1 MKFMLILIM
10 CSGVTGT
17 CIAPFE
23 HPVSFESMYECLQ
36 YGYHEAS
43 KKLAEIGPDKV
54 NEAYAH
60 IKFYCQPMSE
70 V

>member
-1 MKFMLILIM
+1 MTGKDFLKFQAEVVQGK
-10 CSGVTGT
+10 C
-17 CIAPFE
+17 
-23 HPVSFESMYECLQ
+23 PVRFESMYECLQ
-36 YGYHEAS
+36 FGYNEAS

-60 IKFYCQPMSE
+60 IKFYCQPISE

>member
-1 MKFMLILIM
+1 MSVYNM
-10 CSGVTGT
+10 VTMRHT
-17 CIAPFE
+17 
-23 HPVSFESMYECLQ
+23 
-36 YGYHEAS
+36 

-54 NEAYAH
+54 NKAYAH

>member
-1 MKFMLILIM
+1 M
-10 CSGVTGT
+10 CSGITGT

-23 HPVSFESMYECLQ
+23 HPVRFESMYECLQ

-54 NEAYAH
+54 NEAFAH
-60 IKFYCQPMSE
+60 IKFYCQPISE

>member
-1 MKFMLILIM
+1 MKFMLILIL

-17 CIAPFE
+17 CIAPYE
-23 HPVSFESMYECLQ
+23 HPVRFESMYEWPQ
-36 YGYHEAS
+36 FGYNEAS
-43 KKLAEIGPDKV
+43 KKLAEIGPNKV

-60 IKFYCQPMSE
+60 IKFYCQPISE

>member
-1 MKFMLILIM
+1 MKFILILIM

-23 HPVSFESMYECLQ
+23 HPVRFESMYECLQ

-54 NEAYAH
+54 NEAFAH
-60 IKFYCQPMSE
+60 IKFYCQPLSE

>member
-1 MKFMLILIM
+1 VKFILILIM
-10 CSGVTGT
+10 CSGITGT
-17 CIAPFE
+17 CIQPFE
-23 HPVSFESMYECLQ
+23 HPVRFESMYECLQ
-36 YGYHEAS
+36 FGYHEAS

-60 IKFYCQPMSE
+60 IKFYCQPISE

>member
-1 MKFMLILIM
+1 MKFMLILIL

-17 CIAPFE
+17 CIAPYE
-23 HPVSFESMYECLQ
+23 HPVRIESMYECLQ
-36 YGYHEAS
+36 FVYNEAS
-43 KKLAEIGPDKV
+43 KKLAEIGPNKV

-60 IKFYCQPMSE
+60 IKFYCQPISE